1 MSNQQGNIVSRLILA
16 TSSLAVLGGAAY
28 YVYKNSSRD
37 KVHLECQDHIKLLV
51 NRDKM
56 LEIIEDLHI
65 EFTPYYSYYY
75 NLLKAIE
82 DE

>member
-1 MSNQQGNIVSRLILA
+1 
-16 TSSLAVLGGAAY
+16 
-28 YVYKNSSRD
+28 
-37 KVHLECQDHIKLLV
+37 
-51 NRDKM
+51 M

-82 DE
+82 DEQVSYHGSIEKGLKSGVLHELRKKVRDELDMK